1 MNEISICDYEKKEK
15 SEYEKWK
22 KNSFQREAKGRF
34 F

>member
-22 KNSFQREAKGRF
+22 KKTSFQREATF
-34 F
+34 D